1 MSTTNPD
8 TAAQLL
14 YPPNVQFNASRIYTI
29 KFISACFAGAAAGTL
44 GLESWLGFGLFILST
59 LLTSACLYVKC
70 KAKPAKYMAGGLW
83 ELVNPGQENMFSF
96 LLVWTLFYGTL
107 AAYSKAKS
115 PAHLVSL
122 QASSMV
128 CGFRSRSCDAN

>member
-29 KFISACFAGAAAGTL
+29 KFISACFAGAVAGTL
-44 GLESWLGFGLFILST
+44 GLESWLGFALFILYT

-70 KAKPAKYMAGGLW
+70 KAKPAKYMAGGFW

-96 LLVWTLFYGTL
+96 LLVWTLFYGKFTAFL
-107 AAYSKAKS
+107 ESETAR
-115 PAHLVSL
+115 
-122 QASSMV
+122 SSRFTAGIV
-128 CGFRSRSCDAN
+128 HGSCFPIPVL